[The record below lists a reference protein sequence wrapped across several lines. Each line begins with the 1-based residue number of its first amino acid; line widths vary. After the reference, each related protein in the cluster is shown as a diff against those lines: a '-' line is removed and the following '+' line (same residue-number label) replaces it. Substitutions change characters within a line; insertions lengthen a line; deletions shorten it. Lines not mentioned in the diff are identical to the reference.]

1 MKRTT
6 QSLKSIIAVIICIFA
21 LSLMTIHSSYAATVS
36 FDVEVPSKSAAIG
49 DKVEITVSIKADT
62 KSLSKYS
69 YTINYDSTLLEPVS
83 GGTVEEEG
91 SVSYA
96 NTVKGADDQMTATFV
111 FTTLASGTASIE
123 TVATDFQTKSGTSIE
138 VSSSYNSINISNKV
152 ATTAASTEASE
163 NVSSQ
168 DSATAES
175 TLSQDLANEPSTVG
189 VESETIS
196 DENTEDENLLTTPEN
211 TIVSVHSSG
220 RTYNIIPKP
229 SSVDAPVSY
238 LPVKIKLNDTDVKA
252 YVQRDNDSTVLLYAA
267 NTDGHQGWY
276 FFNTEEGTFLDAD
289 EIIDQ
294 PDSLSGFMSKHK
306 FVIMLIAIIVLVVL
320 VVVIVILAIS
330 FKGLIADYEA
340 QIEKLKKGTD
350 ESLFASGRKS
360 NSKDESEEAVK
371 IIHQGDE
378 DIPTINN
385 KALFPGDEEI
395 LETYADS
402 DYDNQVSMTDIHD
415 HDTDT
420 HQQPSMDDIDA
431 VLESAKKYKNK

>member
-1 MKRTT
+1 
-6 QSLKSIIAVIICIFA
+6 
-21 LSLMTIHSSYAATVS
+21 
-36 FDVEVPSKSAAIG
+36 
-49 DKVEITVSIKADT
+49 
-62 KSLSKYS
+62 
-69 YTINYDSTLLEPVS
+69 
-83 GGTVEEEG
+83 
-91 SVSYA
+91 
-96 NTVKGADDQMTATFV
+96 
-111 FTTLASGTASIE
+111 
-123 TVATDFQTKSGTSIE
+123 
-138 VSSSYNSINISNKV
+138 
-152 ATTAASTEASE
+152 
-163 NVSSQ
+163 
-168 DSATAES
+168 
-175 TLSQDLANEPSTVG
+175 
-189 VESETIS
+189 
-196 DENTEDENLLTTPEN
+196 
-211 TIVSVHSSG
+211 
-220 RTYNIIPKP
+220 
-229 SSVDAPVSY
+229 
-238 LPVKIKLNDTDVKA
+238 
-252 YVQRDNDSTVLLYAA
+252 
-267 NTDGHQGWY
+267 
-276 FFNTEEGTFLDAD
+276 
-289 EIIDQ
+289 
-294 PDSLSGFMSKHK
+294 MSKHK